1 MSREFTYYV
10 REFRAR
16 EDVQRF
22 IEQEINDPGCA
33 DEVVSVVLEHG
44 RGWVLIGRSPRA
56 RVAAG
61 GGRSYE
67 EMPAKGGRDPAP
79 AMPDAGWGRGGVYP
93 DGRRSYGPGARSHG
107 PGSGL
112 GSGAGGGGSG
122 GGAGSAAPPDRPAER
137 AIDTRGR
144 RGTGRMKLPDG

>member
-10 REFRAR
+10 REFRSR
-16 EDVQRF
+16 EDVTRF
-22 IEQEINDPGCA
+22 IEQEINDPGCP

-61 GGRSYE
+61 AGRAYD
-67 EMPAKGGRDPAP
+67 EMPVKAGRDPAP
-79 AMPDAGWGRGGVYP
+79 AMPDGGWGRGGAYP
-93 DGRRSYGPGARSHG
+93 DGRRSYGPGARSYGDG
-107 PGSGL
+107 PGA
-112 GSGAGGGGSG
+112 GAGGGGG
-122 GGAGSAAPPDRPAER
+122 GGAGGAAPPDRPAER